1 MNDKEKQIINA
12 AQKLFIK
19 NGFQMTSIQDILN
32 EAKIAKGTF
41 YNYFNSKN
49 ECLMA
54 ILGAVYEEIINE
66 RMEIASYGE
75 LDDEKLFVRQM
86 EVRFKMDKKH
96 NLMALFNSI
105 PISDDEDLKSLM
117 KKQYESELE
126 WVSKRLIDLYG
137 SNISKHIMDHSIT
150 FLGILQHSMHA
161 IKMYKMETK
170 KTEEV
175 IEFALR
181 RTKMIIHSNTSDE
194 VFFHTDYLHSSSQNR
209 NSGEYKEALIYQ
221 LQELQSSVKNDNH
234 YIDFLIDE
242 LLEETPRLFLIESV
256 FTSLRKEEKDVD
268 VINKINEISQLL
280 LRFMECWESENESC

>member
-54 ILGAVYEEIINE
+54 ILSAVYEEVINE
-66 RMEIASYGE
+66 RMELASYGE
-75 LDDEKLFVRQM
+75 LDDEKLFVKQVD
-86 EVRFKMDKKH
+86 VRFKMDKKH

-105 PISDDEDLKSLM
+105 PISDDEGLKSLM
-117 KKQYESELE
+117 KKQYELELE

-137 SNISKHIMDHSIT
+137 PNISKHIMDHSIT

-170 KTEEV
+170 KTENV

-181 RTKMIIHSNTSDE
+181 RTKMIIHSNSADE
-194 VFFHTDYLHSSSQNR
+194 VFFHKDYLYSSNQNR
-209 NSGEYKEALIYQ
+209 NSEEYKEELIDQ
-221 LQELQSSVKNDNH
+221 LQELQSTIKNDNH
-234 YIDFLIDE
+234 YVDFLIDE

-256 FTSLRKEEKDVD
+256 FTSLRKEEEDVNL
-268 VINKINEISQLL
+268 INKINEISQLL
-280 LRFMECWESENESC
+280 LRFMECWENENEK